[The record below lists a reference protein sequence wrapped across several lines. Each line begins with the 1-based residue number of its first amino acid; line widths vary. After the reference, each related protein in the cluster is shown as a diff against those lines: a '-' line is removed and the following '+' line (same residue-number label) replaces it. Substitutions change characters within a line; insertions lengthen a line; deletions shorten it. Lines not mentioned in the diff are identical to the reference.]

1 MTKKLMNKS
10 TSLVIPLPIRY
21 NMLMVTIGRCM
32 MTRNLALLTISA
44 ALLGSLLLFDVGH
57 AVQTE
62 KKQEIRYLTLA
73 EIKGTAN
80 APTTHESNTL
90 TPCTGDGLR
99 RPGTACQT
107 HSLFGSG
114 EKSVDRILFVITA
127 LTATLIVTLVALIL
141 WVLLSRRIPPPP
153 FVKSSTH

>member
-1 MTKKLMNKS
+1 MSTK
-10 TSLVIPLPIRY
+10 I
-21 NMLMVTIGRCM
+21 
-32 MTRNLALLTISA
+32 ALLSSGA

-80 APTTHESNTL
+80 APKTTNMP
-90 TPCTGDGLR
+90 TPCTGD
-99 RPGTACQT
+99 RPGTACET

-114 EKSVDRILFVITA
+114 EKSVDRILFAITA
-127 LTATLIVTLVALIL
+127 LTATLVVTLISLIL
-141 WVLLSRRIPPPP
+141 WVLLSRRIPLPP
-153 FVKSSTH
+153 FIKSSQH

>member
-1 MTKKLMNKS
+1 MTKRL
-10 TSLVIPLPIRY
+10 
-21 NMLMVTIGRCM
+21 
-32 MTRNLALLTISA
+32 
-44 ALLGSLLLFDVGH
+44 SLLSIGGALVWSLCVFDVGH

-62 KKQEIRYLTLA
+62 KKQDIRYLTLA

-80 APTTHESNTL
+80 APSTHVSSTL

-114 EKSVDRILFVITA
+114 EKSVERILFAIA
-127 LTATLIVTLVALIL
+127 AITATLVVTLISLIL
-141 WVLLSRRIPPPP
+141 WVLLSRRIPLPP
-153 FVKSSTH
+153 FAKSSQH

>member
-1 MTKKLMNKS
+1 MMTKRL
-10 TSLVIPLPIRY
+10 
-21 NMLMVTIGRCM
+21 
-32 MTRNLALLTISA
+32 
-44 ALLGSLLLFDVGH
+44 SLLSIGGALVWSLCVFDVGH

-80 APTTHESNTL
+80 APTTHVSGTL

-99 RPGTACQT
+99 RAGTACQT

-114 EKSVDRILFVITA
+114 EKSVDRILFAITA

-141 WVLLSRRIPPPP
+141 WVWLSRRIPLPP

>member
-1 MTKKLMNKS
+1 MSKKVALIS
-10 TSLVIPLPIRY
+10 
-21 NMLMVTIGRCM
+21 IG
-32 MTRNLALLTISA
+32 T
-44 ALLGSLLLFDVGH
+44 ALLGSLFLFDVGH

-80 APTTHESNTL
+80 APTTPNTL

-141 WVLLSRRIPPPP
+141 WVLLSRRIPLPP
-153 FVKSSTH
+153 FIKSSQH

>member
-1 MTKKLMNKS
+1 MNKKIARLS
-10 TSLVIPLPIRY
+10 S
-21 NMLMVTIGRCM
+21 G
-32 MTRNLALLTISA
+32 A

-73 EIKGTAN
+73 EIKGTAT
-80 APTTHESNTL
+80 APTTPNTL

-141 WVLLSRRIPPPP
+141 WVLLSRRIPLPP